1 MPRRWRQLL
10 PFAFCLFHSRK
21 MNTRAKKI
29 LLLVLA
35 TSLLAVGGRVQNS
48 MNRDR
53 RELGLTVNTPLQG
66 APPML
71 AFTTVALGGFRG
83 LISNY
88 LWIRANNLQ
97 LDDKFFEAAQLAD
110 WITDLEPHFAQVWSF
125 QAWNMAYNISVKFK
139 ENGPGD
145 FSDRWRWVSR
155 GIELV
160 RDRGLRYNPESPLLY
175 QQLAW
180 IYQHK
185 MGQNLDDGNLYY
197 KQQWAEAMTPFF
209 GPNGTNFDALINPR
223 DPQEITN
230 ALVLRETY
238 KIDPVFAEKLNEVY
252 GPLDWRLPEAH
263 AIYWYA
269 LGLKMATNNPG
280 AVPPTDF
287 DLMQLRRGIFQ
298 TEQQAFRHGHMIVN
312 PFTHSV
318 QLAPDLELIPKAN
331 DSYLQMYAEEKDEG
345 QREDILRAHR
355 NFLRDVVYF
364 LYENARLA
372 EAARWFKYLGEKYP
386 NFALIDKQPDSF
398 ARNLTLD
405 EYAFARVQ
413 EDIGDTSQERT
424 TSAVLGMLV
433 NAYADLAIGQD
444 DRAAGFRL
452 LAQKVH
458 DHYQAQM
465 GNDQPRAA
473 LWTMDEFKRE
483 ALRLV
488 LDPQKGLPYEARTV
502 IRNQLGMPPE
512 TNAPPDAITNAAPAA
527 VNSTNS
533 AASSTNL
540 PAAPVLP

>member
-1 MPRRWRQLL
+1 
-10 PFAFCLFHSRK
+10 
-21 MNTRAKKI
+21 MNARLKKI
-29 LLLVLA
+29 LLL
-35 TSLLAVGGRVQNS
+35 LLAAALLAAGGQVQKS
-48 MNRDR
+48 LNRDR
-53 RELGLTVNTPLQG
+53 SQLGLTINTPLEG
-66 APPML
+66 APPLL

-145 FSDRWRWVSR
+145 FSDRWRWVDR

-160 RDRGLRYNPESPLLY
+160 RDRGLRYNPNNPILY

-185 MGQNLDDGNLYY
+185 MGQNLDDGNNYY
-197 KQQWAEAMTPFF
+197 KREWAIAMAPFF

-223 DPQEITN
+223 DPAEVTN
-230 ALVLRETY
+230 ATTLRETY
-238 KIDPVFAEKLNEVY
+238 KIDPVFAQQLNELY

-280 AVPPTDF
+280 AVPPADF

-312 PFTHSV
+312 PFTHGV
-318 QLAPDLELIPKAN
+318 ELGPDLELAAKAN

-364 LYENARLA
+364 LYENGRMT
-372 EAARWFKYLGEKYP
+372 EAAKWFKYLGEKYP
-386 NFALIDKQPDSF
+386 NFALIDNQPDSF
-398 ARNLTLD
+398 ARNVTLD
-405 EYAFARVQ
+405 EFAVARVQ
-413 EDIGDTSQERT
+413 EDLGDTSEERT
-424 TSAVLGMLV
+424 TSLVQGMLTH
-433 NAYADLAIGQD
+433 AYLDLAIGQD
-444 DRAAGFRL
+444 DRYAGFLL

-458 DHYQAQM
+458 DHYQDQM
-465 GNDQPRAA
+465 GKDQPRAA
-473 LWTMDEFKRE
+473 LPPMNGLKRDV
-483 ALRLV
+483 LSKL
-488 LDPQKGLPYEARTV
+488 LDPQNGLPYEARLR
-502 IRNQLGMPPE
+502 IRTQLNMPAE
-512 TNAPPDAITNAAPAA
+512 TTSTNAVPPAA
-527 VNSTNS
+527 VSTNS
-533 AASSTNL
+533 APISTNN
-540 PAAPVLP
+540 PAPPVLP